1 MIIYNVTTLTLG
13 SRSWQK
19 GSQGRKP
26 RKVWDWR
33 FTLPSELSFWELESQ
48 WTPKPLESDCRGQNT
63 SHWKKIYIIGKL
75 LKCQCLQWLA
85 WPVWTSTTQV
95 MAKRKARSQI
105 GNLILDH
112 KKLEINLISM
122 HVDGVQHI
130 VEKLSMRATIL
141 FQTSFQSEG

>member
-1 MIIYNVTTLTLG
+1 
-13 SRSWQK
+13 
-19 GSQGRKP
+19 
-26 RKVWDWR
+26 
-33 FTLPSELSFWELESQ
+33 
-48 WTPKPLESDCRGQNT
+48 
-63 SHWKKIYIIGKL
+63 
-75 LKCQCLQWLA
+75 
-85 WPVWTSTTQV
+85 

-122 HVDGVQHI
+122 RVDGVQHI